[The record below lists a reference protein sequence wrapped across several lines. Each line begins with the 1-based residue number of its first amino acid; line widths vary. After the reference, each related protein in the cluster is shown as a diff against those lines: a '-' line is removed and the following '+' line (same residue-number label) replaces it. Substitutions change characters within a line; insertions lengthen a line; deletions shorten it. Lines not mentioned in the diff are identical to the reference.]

1 MKPEEYLHTVT
12 DQIRCAGARDMVEEE
27 LREHIR
33 DQAEAYEAE
42 GMFEEEALEKA
53 VRDMGDPVETGVA
66 LDRIHRPHMSWG
78 TLALAGALGIFGI
91 VLQTVLSSGGGAVV
105 GRDSLYWLKGHVRY
119 TLMGMILMLAVYR
132 LDYTVLAGRARRVA
146 AVYLALLV
154 MGTMLLGETSA
165 GIIVSINIGII
176 RPSVSALLY
185 LYIPLYGAVLYDYRG
200 IGYQGM
206 WKPFL
211 WALVPVWISWRVP
224 SLSAA
229 MILLAAFALLFSVAV
244 WHSWYRVNRKKT
256 LAVLW
261 GGMAAL
267 FLAWLGYGILAGGFA
282 EYQVARI
289 MAFLGKSSDS
299 SYVSEMA
306 RQFLEGST
314 LVGGSITKTSGL
326 WENLPGCNSDYVFVS
341 LVTTF
346 GILAG
351 VLAAALIVYLIF
363 RIFRIALRQKNQL
376 GMILGCA
383 SGLVFLLQS
392 VMHIMVNLK
401 LIPAV
406 AINLPF
412 FSVGGSQ
419 LAVSYILLGIVLSV
433 YRYKD
438 IRQERRPEK
447 QPEKKIRTWSLGSWT
462 ITNRSS

>member
-78 TLALAGALGIFGI
+78 TLALAGALGIFGV
-91 VLQTVLSSGGGAVV
+91 VLQAALAAGSGNASGSAGM
-105 GRDSLYWLKGHVRY
+105 YWLNGHIRY
-119 TLMGMILMLAVYR
+119 TILGIVLMLAVYR
-132 LDYTVLAGRARRVA
+132 LDYTVLAGRARRIA
-146 AVYLALLV
+146 AVYLIMV
-154 MGTMLLGETSA
+154 TA
-165 GIIVSINIGII
+165 GIMLFGNLHAGAVYIDVGGMHI
-176 RPSVSALLY
+176 SVPPLLY
-185 LYIPLYGAVLYDYRG
+185 LYIPIYGAVLYDYRG
-200 IGYQGM
+200 IGYREM

-211 WALVPVWISWRVP
+211 WALVPAWISWRVP
-224 SLSAA
+224 SLSATA
-229 MILLAAFALLFSVAV
+229 ILLAAFALLFSVAV
-244 WHSWYRVNRKKT
+244 WHGWYRVNRKKI

-267 FLAWLGYGILAGGFA
+267 FLAWIGYGFLAGGFA
-282 EYQVARI
+282 EYQIARI
-289 MAFLGKSSDS
+289 MAFLGKASDS
-299 SYVSEMA
+299 SYVSETA

-314 LVGGSITKTSGL
+314 LAGGNAAKISGL
-326 WENLPGCNSDYVFVS
+326 WERLPGYNSDYVFVS

-351 VLAAALIVYLIF
+351 VLAAALFVYLIV
-363 RIFRIALRQKNQL
+363 RIFRISLRQKNQL

-392 VMHIMVNLK
+392 VMHIMVNLN
-401 LIPAV
+401 LLPAV
-406 AINLPF
+406 AVNLPF
-412 FSVGGSQ
+412 FSVGGSR
-419 LAVSYILLGIVLSV
+419 LIVSYILLGVVLSV

-438 IRQERRPEK
+438 IRREKRPEK
-447 QPEKKIRTWSLGSWT
+447 QPEKKVHTWSLGSWT

>member
-78 TLALAGALGIFGI
+78 TLALAGALGIFGV
-91 VLQTVLSSGGGAVV
+91 VLQATLASGSGNASGSA
-105 GRDSLYWLKGHVRY
+105 GMYWLNGHIRY
-119 TLMGMILMLAVYR
+119 TILGIVLMLAVYR
-132 LDYTVLAGRARRVA
+132 LDYTVLAGRARRIA
-146 AVYLALLV
+146 AVYLIMV
-154 MGTMLLGETSA
+154 TA
-165 GIIVSINIGII
+165 GIMLFGNLHAGAVYIDVGGMHI
-176 RPSVSALLY
+176 SVPPLLY
-185 LYIPLYGAVLYDYRG
+185 LYIPIYGAVLYDCRG
-200 IGYQGM
+200 IGYRDM

-211 WALVPVWISWRVP
+211 WALVPAWISWRIP
-224 SLSAA
+224 SLSAT
-229 MILLAAFALLFSVAV
+229 MILLAAFALLFSAAV
-244 WHSWYRVNRKKT
+244 WHGWYRVHRKKI

-261 GGMAAL
+261 GGMAVL
-267 FLAWLGYGILAGGFA
+267 FLVWMGYGFLAGGFA
-282 EYQVARI
+282 EYQIARI
-289 MAFLGKSSDS
+289 MAFLGKASDS
-299 SYVSEMA
+299 SYVSETA

-314 LVGGSITKTSGL
+314 LAGGNAAKISGL
-326 WENLPGCNSDYVFVS
+326 WERLPGYNSDYVFVS

-351 VLAAALIVYLIF
+351 VLAAALFVYLIV
-363 RIFRIALRQKNQL
+363 RIFRISLRQKNQL

-392 VMHIMVNLK
+392 VMHIMVNLN
-401 LIPAV
+401 LLPAV
-406 AINLPF
+406 AVNLPF
-412 FSVGGSQ
+412 FSVGGSR
-419 LAVSYILLGIVLSV
+419 LIVSYILLGVVLSV

-438 IRQERRPEK
+438 IRREKRPEK
-447 QPEKKIRTWSLGSWT
+447 QPEKKVHTWSLGSWT

>member
-42 GMFEEEALEKA
+42 GMFEKEALEKA

-91 VLQTVLSSGGGAVV
+91 VLQAALSAEGGNVSGSDG
-105 GRDSLYWLKGHVRY
+105 LYWLNGHIRY
-119 TLMGMILMLAVYR
+119 TILGIVLMLAVYR
-132 LDYTVLAGRARRVA
+132 LDYTALAGRARRIA
-146 AVYLALLV
+146 AVYLVLV
-154 MGTMLLGETSA
+154 AA
-165 GIIVSINIGII
+165 GIMLFGSLYAGAVYINIGFI
-176 RPSVSALLY
+176 RMSVPALLY

-200 IGYQGM
+200 IGYRDM

-211 WALVPVWISWRVP
+211 WALVPAWISWRIP
-224 SLSAA
+224 SLSATA
-229 MILLAAFALLFSVAV
+229 ILLAAFALLFSVAV
-244 WHSWYRVNRKKT
+244 WHGWYRVNRKKI

-267 FLAWLGYGILAGGFA
+267 FLAWLGYGFLAGGFA

-289 MAFLGKSSDS
+289 MAFLGKTSDS

-314 LVGGSITKTSGL
+314 LVGGNVTKTSGL

-341 LVTTF
+341 LITTF

-351 VLAAALIVYLIF
+351 VLAAALIVYLIV
-363 RIFRIALRQKNQL
+363 RIFRISLRQKNQL

-392 VMHIMVNLK
+392 VMHIMVNLN

-406 AINLPF
+406 AVNLPF

-419 LAVSYILLGIVLSV
+419 LVVSYILLGIVLSV

-438 IRQERRPEK
+438 IRREKRPEK
-447 QPEKKIRTWSLGSWT
+447 QPEKKVHTWSLGGWT

>member
-91 VLQTVLSSGGGAVV
+91 VLQAALAAGSGNASGSAGM
-105 GRDSLYWLKGHVRY
+105 YWLNGHIRY
-119 TLMGMILMLAVYR
+119 TILGIVLMLAVYR
-132 LDYTVLAGRARRVA
+132 LDYTVLAGRARRIA
-146 AVYLALLV
+146 AVYLIMV
-154 MGTMLLGETSA
+154 TA
-165 GIIVSINIGII
+165 GIMLFGNLHAGAVYIDAGSMHVSV
-176 RPSVSALLY
+176 PPLLY
-185 LYIPLYGAVLYDYRG
+185 LYIPLYGAVLYDCRG
-200 IGYQGM
+200 IGYRDM
-206 WKPFL
+206 WKPLL
-211 WALVPVWISWRVP
+211 WALVPAWISWRIP
-224 SLSAA
+224 SLSAT
-229 MILLAAFALLFSVAV
+229 MILLAAFALLFSAAV
-244 WHSWYRVNRKKT
+244 WHGWYRVNRKKI

-267 FLAWLGYGILAGGFA
+267 FLAWLGYGFLAGGFA

-306 RQFLEGST
+306 RQFLKGSR
-314 LVGGSITKTSGL
+314 LAGGGITKTSGL
-326 WENLPGCNSDYVFVS
+326 WESLPGCNSEYVFVS
-341 LVTTF
+341 LVATF

-351 VLAAALIVYLIF
+351 VLAAALIVYLII
-363 RIFRIALRQKNQL
+363 RIFRISLRQKNQL

-392 VMHIMVNLK
+392 VMHIMVNLN
-401 LIPAV
+401 LLPMV
-406 AINLPF
+406 ASNLPF

-438 IRQERRPEK
+438 IRREKRPEK
-447 QPEKKIRTWSLGSWT
+447 QPEKKVHTWSLGGWT